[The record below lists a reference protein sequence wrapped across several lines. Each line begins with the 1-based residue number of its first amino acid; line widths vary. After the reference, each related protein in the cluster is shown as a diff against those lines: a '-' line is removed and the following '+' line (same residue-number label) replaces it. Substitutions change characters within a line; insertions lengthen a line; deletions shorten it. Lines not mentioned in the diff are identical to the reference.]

1 MKAPVTL
8 GLYGVG
14 LAAVFAASFAVGA
27 AVIPAEFSEG
37 WISQIEQPTHPSPS
51 DHDGGSSTT
60 HEGTEK

>member
-27 AVIPAEFSEG
+27 AVIPG

-51 DHDGGSSTT
+51 DHDGGPASN
-60 HEGTEK
+60 HEGAEK